1 MASRTPAKKRATP
14 ASARVTDSSKK
25 SGRKFGGFAYAGADA
40 APRRALNFVDDGS
53 ASDDDDIFVPVAT
66 HKLVGYKREGETTP
80 APHVAAIFDLARRVT
95 ALRGGSIDGYTQGEP
110 KQAWRAG

>member
-1 MASRTPAKKRATP
+1 MASRTPTKKRATP

-25 SGRKFGGFAYAGADA
+25 SGKKFGGFAYAGADA

-66 HKLVGYKREGETTP
+66 HKLVGYKREGET
-80 APHVAAIFDLARRVT
+80 
-95 ALRGGSIDGYTQGEP
+95 EP
-110 KQAWRAG
+110 KLTTIRGDQSKWVVERILYLSRMLWQ